1 MVAVGQDKPT
11 SEQLR
16 LEAERLRTTADK
28 LIEYADT
35 LIAKSAELEK
45 KYHVQNTIPN
55 RAKNHDSRK
64 R

>member
-45 KYHVQNTIPN
+45 EISRPKHNPKQS
-55 RAKNHDSRK
+55 KNS
-64 R
+64 